1 MSPRQ
6 SRSLTAA
13 FAFAVALS
21 TGAIA
26 APSFAQTQSTASDS
40 NAECL
45 GADKSDVSIE
55 TCLTSKAAKVQQTVA
70 DKADE
75 LHAAIDGLDD
85 ADARVKAGTALDQA
99 QASWRSYM
107 DATCSLEGE
116 IASATGSADASYAED
131 ACEIRYSKARADYL
145 GSLSARFA
153 SGEN

>member
-1 MSPRQ
+1 MNTEAKLHPSVEL
-6 SRSLTAA
+6 LTQFVQGELA
-13 FAFAVALS
+13 
-21 TGAIA
+21 TGN
-26 APSFAQTQSTASDS
+26 SVV
-40 NAECL
+40 
-45 GADKSDVSIE
+45 VSAHME
-55 TCLTSKAAKVQQTVA
+55 LCTSCS